1 MTPEVSLVMGGLFNL
16 AFAVFHM
23 LFWRIFDWKRDL
35 RSLTFNNRQIMQVLN
50 LCLIFAFV
58 IFAWISFFHG
68 DELLRTALGRSM
80 LILIS
85 LFWFLRA
92 IEQALFFRLKQP
104 ASVAFLILFL
114 TGTLLYAYP
123 WMVNR

>member
-16 AFAVFHM
+16 AFAVFHL
-23 LFWRIFDWKRDL
+23 LFWWIFDWKRDL
-35 RSLTFNNRQIMQVLN
+35 RSLSFNNRQIMQVLN

-80 LILIS
+80 LLLIA
-85 LFWFLRA
+85 LFWLLRA
-92 IEQALFFRLKQP
+92 IEQGLFFRLNRP
-104 ASVAFLILFL
+104 ASVAFLVVFL
-114 TGTLLYAYP
+114 VGASLYAYS
-123 WMVNR
+123 WVVNR

>member
-35 RSLTFNNRQIMQVLN
+35 RSLSFNNRQIMQVLN

>member
-16 AFAVFHM
+16 AFAVFHI

-35 RSLTFNNRQIMQVLN
+35 ESLSFNNRQIMQVLN

-58 IFAWISFFHG
+58 LFAWISFFHRN
-68 DELLRTALGRSM
+68 ELLQTALGRSI
-80 LILIS
+80 LILIA
-85 LFWFLRA
+85 LFWLLRA
-92 IEQALFFRLKQP
+92 IEQVLFFGLNRP
-104 ASVAFLILFL
+104 ASVAFLVVFL
-114 TGTLLYAYP
+114 IGALLYAYP

>member
-68 DELLRTALGRSM
+68 DELLRTALWRSM

>member
-1 MTPEVSLVMGGLFNL
+1 MTPEASLVMGGLFNL
-16 AFAVFHM
+16 AFAVFHL

-35 RSLTFNNRQIMQVLN
+35 RSLSFNNRQIMQVLN

-80 LILIS
+80 LLLIA
-85 LFWFLRA
+85 LFWLLRA
-92 IEQALFFRLKQP
+92 IEQAFFFKLKQP
-104 ASVAFLILFL
+104 ASVAFLVVFL
-114 TGTLLYAYP
+114 AGALLYAYP
-123 WMVNR
+123 WMANR

>member
-16 AFAVFHM
+16 AFAVFHI

-35 RSLTFNNRQIMQVLN
+35 RSLSFNNSQIMQVLN